1 MIIALH
7 ISIAL
12 NLLALG
18 LIFWFKK
25 EQQLNI
31 IKIKTSMAKTDKS
44 LIALQEEFTN
54 YQVSTERKI
63 AELEKQLEIKSKNTD
78 RQIENIKKD
87 LPSIIK
93 KIIGHIEFA
102 KPMNR

>member
-1 MIIALH
+1 MIINI
-7 ISIAL
+7 ISIVIGLIAI
-12 NLLALG
+12 G
-18 LIFWFKK
+18 LIFYFKK
-25 EQQLNI
+25 EQQSNNED
-31 IKIKTSMAKTDKS
+31 IKINMAKTDKS

-54 YQVSTERKI
+54 YQVKTERRI
-63 AELEKQLEIKSKNTD
+63 EELEKALEIKFKNTD
-78 RQIENIKKD
+78 RQMNKLVKD

>member
-12 NLLALG
+12 NLLTLG

-78 RQIENIKKD
+78 RQIENLKKD
-87 LPSIIK
+87 LPSMIK

>member
-1 MIIALH
+1 MILSI
-7 ISIAL
+7 ISIVIGSIAI
-12 NLLALG
+12 G
-18 LIFWFKK
+18 LIFYFKK

-44 LIALQEEFTN
+44 LMALQEEFTN

-63 AELEKQLEIKSKNTD
+63 ADLEKQLVVKTKEYDRKIIKITES
-78 RQIENIKKD
+78 
-87 LPSIIK
+87 LPSMIK

>member
-7 ISIAL
+7 ISIVL

-18 LIFWFKK
+18 LIFWLKK
-25 EQQLNI
+25 EQQLNNKI
-31 IKIKTSMAKTDKS
+31 IKTNMAKTDKS
-44 LIALQEEFTN
+44 LMALQEEFTN

-63 AELEKQLEIKSKNTD
+63 ADLEKQLVVKTKEYDRKIIKITES
-78 RQIENIKKD
+78 
-87 LPSIIK
+87 LPSMIK